1 MIPGQRKPLILCPDN
16 NRCQECPYPEYRDK
30 HQANQISYEQMIELG
45 EEIGDNSRMI
55 DQLESKMQYRE
66 IRQIMDREDSLI
78 TQVFEMKAFEDIPV
92 KEIAAK
98 LGITERQVYYLHSK
112 ALAIGQKY
120 NQD

>member
-1 MIPGQRKPLILCPDN
+1 
-16 NRCQECPYPEYRDK
+16 
-30 HQANQISYEQMIELG
+30 MIELG

-98 LGITERQVYYLHSK
+98 LGITDRQVYYLHSK